1 MISHLHY
8 TTYDSPVGTLTLTAS
23 AKGLCGLWF
32 PNSSFVKN
40 IAKMQTEG
48 SLLHA
53 PENKI
58 LQRAQNQLAEYFAGK
73 RQRFDVALDM
83 QGSVFQINAWREL
96 QKIPYGKTI
105 SYGEQAARMGDAKK
119 ARAAGMANGR
129 NPISI
134 IVPCHRV
141 IGASG
146 ALTGFGGGLNTKKFL
161 LELEHSHCS

>member
-1 MISHLHY
+1 MQTLECLTCEAPIGL
-8 TTYDSPVGTLTLTAS
+8 LTLTAS
-23 AKGLCGLWF
+23 GKGLCGVWF
-32 PNSSFVKN
+32 EKSDF
-40 IAKMQTEG
+40 AKRSKRLLAEG
-48 SLLHA
+48 ELRASD
-53 PENKI
+53 ENPFLRKAE
-58 LQRAQNQLAEYFAGK
+58 QQLKEYFAGK
-73 RQRFDVALDM
+73 RTAFDVKLDM
-83 QGSVFQINAWREL
+83 RGTVFQMQAWREL

-146 ALTGFGGGLNTKKFL
+146 ALTGFGGGLSTKQYL
-161 LELEHSHCS
+161 LDLESGHCS

>member
-1 MISHLHY
+1 MQTLSY
-8 TTYDSPVGTLTLTAS
+8 TTISSPVGNLILSAS
-23 AKGLCGLWF
+23 GKGLCGVWF
-32 PNSSFVKN
+32 ENSDF
-40 IAKMQTEG
+40 AKRSQRMLAEG
-48 SLLHA
+48 SLQEGSSHPLLRKA
-53 PENKI
+53 E
-58 LQRAQNQLAEYFAGK
+58 QQLKEYFAGG
-73 RQRFDVALDM
+73 RTAFDVKLDM
-83 QGSVFQINAWREL
+83 RGTVFQIQAWREL

-146 ALTGFGGGLNTKKFL
+146 ALTGFGGGLSTKQYL
-161 LELEHSHCS
+161 LELEARHCS